1 MENKIIAVQWGDHYE
16 ESLYEMIDYMREC
29 EGLDEDEIVGI
40 EVELCEEANVYSDKD
55 YKAIQDIIYD
65 ECEIYDNTYFQEKR
79 EKIMELVDSVK
90 YYNSVKKYIITKK
103 DYDYSF

>member
-40 EVELCEEANVYSDKD
+40 VVELCEEAETFIEKHLGEWDNWT
-55 YKAIQDIIYD
+55 II
-65 ECEIYDNTYFQEKR
+65 CEYRK
-79 EKIMELVDSVK
+79 
-90 YYNSVKKYIITKK
+90 
-103 DYDYSF
+103 